1 MVRKLV
7 YKLTTFNHG
16 QEVVYK
22 LTTFNHGQ
30 EVGLQ
35 THNF

>member
-1 MVRKLV
+1 MV
-7 YKLTTFNHG
+7 KLTTFNHG